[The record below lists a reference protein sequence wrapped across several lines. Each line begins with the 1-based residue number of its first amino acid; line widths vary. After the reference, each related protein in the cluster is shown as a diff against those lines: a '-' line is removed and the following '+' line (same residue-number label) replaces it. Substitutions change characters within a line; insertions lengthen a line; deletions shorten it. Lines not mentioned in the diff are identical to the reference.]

1 MHAPSFN
8 GGAAVSPPLKLR
20 LLAPTFAVARL
31 GGDDPLPGWFSFA
44 APLAAAVRR
53 EDELSL
59 VCPEDAVPADAAA
72 ERGWRAL
79 EVAGPLDFSL
89 TGILASLA
97 APLADAGVS
106 LFALATY
113 DTDVLLVRSAQL
125 DVAVGA
131 LENAGHEI
139 A

>member
-1 MHAPSFN
+1 MQ
-8 GGAAVSPPLKLR
+8 LR
-20 LLAPTFAVARL
+20 LLAPTYAVARL
-31 GGDDPLPGWFSFA
+31 DGDAPLPGWFSFGGPFA
-44 APLAAAVRR
+44 SATRR
-53 EDELSL
+53 DDELSL
-59 VCPEDAVPADAAA
+59 VCVEDAVPPDAAA

-106 LFALATY
+106 IFALATH

-131 LENAGHEI
+131 LENAGHTI